1 LDVSSEPKGITFSAR
16 SGNSKGPVRGVYA
29 MRGDTLVICQEID
42 PEAPAPTEL
51 ETVDGD
57 HRMLVKLRRMSA
69 TEAAAIKRS
78 SLPRKAHFKNLDK
91 DEDGQLSLDE
101 VLADYP
107 TPEAVKQGTESFK
120 LTDTDHDGKLSMV
133 EFTVRSHRVLFMQ
146 ADLDANGVLSEMEFT
161 TGGSLKT
168 ASAARAHRVFGLI
181 DQDSDG
187 VMSLKEYLNRTR
199 ETWFVV
205 FDADENNV
213 LSYDEYAIGNPGLV
227 RAGRCEAVFAAIDRD
242 SDGRLTLDEHI
253 NKPRKAYFV
262 HMDRD
267 GDERVTFKEFTVWK
281 NTPQQIEDAKKDFEN
296 RDTDRDELLTLEE
309 FTGGG
314 R

>member
-1 LDVSSEPKGITFSAR
+1 
-16 SGNSKGPVRGVYA
+16 
-29 MRGDTLVICQEID
+29 MD

-57 HRMLVKLRRMSA
+57 QRMLVTLRRMSA

-78 SLPRKAHFKNLDK
+78 SQPRETYFQTLDK

-120 LTDTDHDGKLSMV
+120 LMDKDHDERLSVV
-133 EFTVRSHRVLFMQ
+133 EFTVRSHKVYFMQ

-168 ASAARAHRVFGLI
+168 ASAARAHRVFELI
-181 DQDSDG
+181 DQDRDG

-205 FDADENNV
+205 FDADENDL

-242 SDGRLTLDEHI
+242 SDGRLTIDEHI
-253 NKPRKAYFV
+253 NKPREAYFV

-267 GDERVTFKEFTVWK
+267 GDERVSFKEFTVWK